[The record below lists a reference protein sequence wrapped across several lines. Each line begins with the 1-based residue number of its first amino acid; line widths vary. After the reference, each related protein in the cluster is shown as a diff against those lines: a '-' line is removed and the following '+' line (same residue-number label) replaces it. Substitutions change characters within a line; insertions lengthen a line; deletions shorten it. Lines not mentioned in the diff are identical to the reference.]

1 MNRTDNQTRKVF
13 LRMNKAGLS
22 AVSIAAAIGRSIQ
35 TVYNL
40 QKVEENKLLLE
51 PDKNTRKPTFNL
63 GDLKKHIEDNPF
75 EFNKEVGLV
84 FKKSKSTIQRW
95 RSKLGFR
102 RKKAKTT
109 YKEANDE
116 LKKTSK
122 TI

>member
-63 GDLKKHIEDNPF
+63 GDLKKYIEANPF

-95 RSKLGFR
+95 RSKLG
-102 RKKAKTT
+102 
-109 YKEANDE
+109 
-116 LKKTSK
+116 L
-122 TI
+122 